1 MFDSCVL
8 DALVYAK
15 YFLNVSE
22 YEELL
27 NMTET
32 RILMD
37 SIKSTKSMVFL
48 IKPNEICLKDDQVRM
63 LPLDMKEWETF
74 STCFEN
80 TMTELEIKYYVIDT
94 VGLNERILQVL
105 DAISF

>member
-1 MFDSCVL
+1 MFEKKEMNKNIYLFDI
-8 DALVYAK
+8 
-15 YFLNVSE
+15 F
-22 YEELL
+22 
-27 NMTET
+27 
-32 RILMD
+32 RF
-37 SIKSTKSMVFL
+37 KSTKSMVFL